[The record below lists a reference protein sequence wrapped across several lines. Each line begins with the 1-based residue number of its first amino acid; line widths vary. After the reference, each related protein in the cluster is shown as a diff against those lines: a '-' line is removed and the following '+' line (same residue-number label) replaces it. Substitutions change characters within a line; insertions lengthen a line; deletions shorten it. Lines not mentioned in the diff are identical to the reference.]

1 MVRCHAEDRMLL
13 YLTDLEALHLSCFAK
28 LTLEL
33 CSYTTDE
40 AHWKIVSTVSRHI
53 PTEESTKT
61 RQQQLMNALVFA
73 MFNDERHQRSQ
84 ETIGLWLAVHSVD
97 DGGRSQLKSF
107 QKGFT
112 KTFRQLTFQQIANQ
126 RPAQHGATALIAQN
140 PAQGRHI
147 RDNLFAVI
155 KA

>member
-1 MVRCHAEDRMLL
+1 MVRCHAEDRLLL
-13 YLTDLEALHLSCFAK
+13 YLTDLEALHLSCLAK

-33 CSYTTDE
+33 RSYTTNE
-40 AHWKIVSTVSRHI
+40 THWKIVSTISRHI

-84 ETIGLWLAVHSVD
+84 ETIGLWLAIHSVD

-112 KTFRQLTFQQIANQ
+112 EAFRQLAFQQIADQ
-126 RPAQHGATALIAQN
+126 RLAQHSTTAFIAQN
-140 PAQGRHI
+140 PAQWRYIG
-147 RDNLFAVI
+147 DNLFAII
-155 KA
+155 KT